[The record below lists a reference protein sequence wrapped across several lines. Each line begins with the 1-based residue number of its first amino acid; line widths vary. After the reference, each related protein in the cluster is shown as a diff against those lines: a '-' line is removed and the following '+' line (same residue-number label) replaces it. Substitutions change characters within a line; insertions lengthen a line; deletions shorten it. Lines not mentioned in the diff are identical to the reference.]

1 MKFMKSLEPIGLL
14 LLRFVLGLIFLYHGY
29 PKLIHPTEAMRD
41 FFLSHGLPGYLLNVA
56 GILECFGSA
65 LLFLGLFTRPAAL
78 LLTIEMSV
86 AIWKVHSV
94 RGFMA
99 VKEYEFPLALAAGCF
114 VLATVGAGLFSADHV
129 VFGDD
134 GKRRRLSKS
143 SKD

>member
-1 MKFMKSLEPIGLL
+1 MKFMKSLEPLGLL
-14 LLRFVLGLIFLYHGY
+14 ALRFVLGLIFLYHGY

-41 FFLSHGLPGYLLNVA
+41 FFLSHGLPGYLLSVA
-56 GILECFGSA
+56 GILECFGSV

-86 AIWKVHSV
+86 AIWKVHSAH
-94 RGFMA
+94 GFMA

-114 VLATVGAGLFSADHV
+114 VLATVGAGVLSSDHA
-129 VFGDD
+129 VFGDS
-134 GKRRRLSKS
+134 GKSRRVSKS